1 VINLAEI
8 ELYTGSNS
16 NYVKIPNSALTCTM
30 STTGYGLTV
39 DKCFDGITNSDSNMC
54 HTDGTPNFGEYLT
67 CIVAGGYSVSMVKV
81 YNRYSSYTHELQR
94 INNANLIY
102 SRYSDGRYA
111 FYLCSSLVSV
121 TIPASV
127 TNFGNLAFYST
138 PFTCI
143 IDWDT
148 TITRTYGDMALDT
161 AKRIRCP

>member
-102 SRYSDGRYA
+102 SRYSDGTSV
-111 FYLCSSLVSV
+111 LHQSS
-121 TIPASV
+121 
-127 TNFGNLAFYST
+127 FG
-138 PFTCI
+138 
-143 IDWDT
+143 
-148 TITRTYGDMALDT
+148 DT
-161 AKRIRCP
+161 ASALYTFTWTDPTNTNTNTSTNPITNTKSNTSTNY